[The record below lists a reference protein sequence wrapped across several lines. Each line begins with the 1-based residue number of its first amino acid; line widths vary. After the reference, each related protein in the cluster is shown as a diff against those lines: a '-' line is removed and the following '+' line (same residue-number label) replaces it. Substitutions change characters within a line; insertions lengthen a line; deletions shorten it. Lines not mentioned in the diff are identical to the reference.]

1 MIPADPIERFRS
13 VYALAEK
20 IDRAIIPEPNAMSLG
35 TVEEGG
41 QPSVRVVLLK
51 SFDERGFVFYTNYEG
66 RKGRQLVAHPNAALC
81 FYWAPIDIQVRVEG
95 TVTKVS
101 DEEADAYF
109 ATRQRQSQI
118 GAGASRQSEPL
129 ETPTALDERVANY
142 EKEFEGRDVPRP
154 KFCRVFACGRSASN
168 SGRDVR
174 AGSTSAT
181 SIREPETAGKLKR
194 FILSDRG
201 YHSPAICSKM
211 VG

>member
-20 IDRAIIPEPNAMSLG
+20 IDRAIIPEPNAMALG

-95 TVTKVS
+95 TVTKVA
-101 DEEADAYF
+101 DDEADAYF

-118 GAGASRQSEPL
+118 GAWASRQSEPL
-129 ETPTALDERVANY
+129 ESPTALDERVAKY

-154 KFCRVFACGRSASN
+154 GFWSGFRVWPERIEFWKGRPS
-168 SGRDVR
+168 RLHERHLYTR
-174 AGSTSAT
+174 AANGWK
-181 SIREPETAGKLKR
+181 IETL
-194 FILSDRG
+194 
-201 YHSPAICSKM
+201 YP
-211 VG
+211 

>member
-1 MIPADPIERFRS
+1 LIPADPIERFRTI
-13 VYALAEK
+13 YALAEK
-20 IDRAIIPEPNAMSLG
+20 IDRAIIPEPNAMALG

-66 RKGRQLVAHPNAALC
+66 RKGKQLIAHPKAALC

-95 TVTKVS
+95 TVTKVA

-118 GAGASRQSEPL
+118 GAWASRQSEPL
-129 ETPTALDERVANY
+129 ETPTALDERVAKY

-154 KFCRVFACGRSASN
+154 KFWSGFRVLPERIEFWKGRPS
-168 SGRDVR
+168 RLHERHLYTR
-174 AGSTSAT
+174 AGTGWK
-181 SIREPETAGKLKR
+181 IETL
-194 FILSDRG
+194 
-201 YHSPAICSKM
+201 YP
-211 VG
+211 